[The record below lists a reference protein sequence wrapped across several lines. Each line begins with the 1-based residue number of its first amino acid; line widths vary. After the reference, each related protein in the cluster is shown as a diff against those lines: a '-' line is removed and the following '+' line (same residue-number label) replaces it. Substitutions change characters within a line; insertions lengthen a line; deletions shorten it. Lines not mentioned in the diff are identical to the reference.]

1 MSKDL
6 KSFLG
11 TGWSFPPSFNKH
23 TRTVD
28 MVSDEIDIIQS
39 LKIILFTDLGSR
51 IMRPDFGSDVKNFI
65 FESVNKGSIAR
76 LADTVEGAIN
86 RLEPRID
93 LEKVDVDHSKA
104 IDGKLLIQLTFMIKS
119 VNVRTNAVFPF
130 YINEGTNITDM

>member
-11 TGWSFPPSFNKH
+11 TGWSFPPSFNKY

-28 MVSDEIDIIQS
+28 MVSDEIDIVQS

-104 IDGKLLIQLTFMIKS
+104 MDGKLLIQLTYMIKS

>member
-1 MSKDL
+1 MAKDL

-23 TRTVD
+23 TKAVD
-28 MVSDEIDIIQS
+28 MVTDEVDISQS

-51 IMRPDFGSDVKNFI
+51 IMRSDFGSDVKNFT
-65 FESVNKGSIAR
+65 FESINKGSLAR

-93 LEKVDVDHSKA
+93 LEKVDIDHSNA
-104 IDGKLLIQLTFMIKS
+104 VDGKLLIQLTFMIKS

-130 YINEGTNITDM
+130 YIKEGTHITDM

>member
-6 KSFLG
+6 KAFLG
-11 TGWSFPPSFNKH
+11 TGWSFPPSFNKY

-104 IDGKLLIQLTFMIKS
+104 MDGKLLIQLTYMIKS